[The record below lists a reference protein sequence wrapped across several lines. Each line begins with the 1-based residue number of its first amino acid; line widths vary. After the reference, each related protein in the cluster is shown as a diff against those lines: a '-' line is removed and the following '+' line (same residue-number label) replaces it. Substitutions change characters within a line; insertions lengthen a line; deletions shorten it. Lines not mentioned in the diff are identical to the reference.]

1 MSLKFTL
8 DFNFKG
14 LSFYLAS
21 ATIPSILLPIDYSSV
36 IIILMVMIVLIRF
49 YKKELNLSNK
59 NKKFLLPFLIYFL
72 AIFISFV
79 LDLYYGYLN
88 FEIFLKNIAVI
99 IIPIFIFSSN
109 FALKTML
116 KILKTSFIIVS
127 VMGLLMIV
135 IWAYGYA
142 VNISQNDLIND
153 AWEKSDN
160 ISLVNI
166 PRSSLKLKISNSSED
181 IASLRRIIPLPKDK
195 KIDSITRELDF
206 KINSKE
212 NEAGFWALIRPID
225 DNLQRGVW
233 VNMKTDEIGKS
244 NGVKAKITKLSS
256 GFSRIVVKNKVSETQ
271 TKEWFYISFV
281 DGDGEYRLN
290 NDSSNFEIYL
300 KEPKAY
306 LNRGKSLL
314 EKQNLLKYNIK
325 EFSFLDNY
333 AHSTYMGLVF
343 VFAIIF
349 ILFNPDLFNRYIRIL
364 LILINGFIIYA
375 LASKAIIL
383 GVLLIFPFF
392 FYKRISG
399 YKIFALISALL
410 ILLIL
415 GGGHIKN
422 RFVDM
427 YETLTNIESI
437 EGSEKF
443 EELSKLSTKQRYDIY
458 SNYLELVQDNYLSG
472 YGIIKGKKIVKSK
485 FNHDFNAHNQFLQSI
500 YNTGIIGFIFL
511 LIFSFSPLI
520 IFKTN
525 FIDNYGIMFFI
536 LIILFNFLFESIL
549 YRQWGLILMSFS
561 LSVYY
566 QINKYKWF
574 Q

>member
-8 DFNFKG
+8 NFNFKG

>member
-1 MSLKFTL
+1 L

-49 YKKELNLSNK
+49 FKKELNLSNK

>member
-1 MSLKFTL
+1 LSLKFTL

>member
-1 MSLKFTL
+1 L

>member
-1 MSLKFTL
+1 LSLKFTL

-561 LSVYY
+561 LSVHY

>member
-1 MSLKFTL
+1 
-8 DFNFKG
+8 
-14 LSFYLAS
+14 
-21 ATIPSILLPIDYSSV
+21 
-36 IIILMVMIVLIRF
+36 
-49 YKKELNLSNK
+49 
-59 NKKFLLPFLIYFL
+59 
-72 AIFISFV
+72 
-79 LDLYYGYLN
+79 
-88 FEIFLKNIAVI
+88 
-99 IIPIFIFSSN
+99 
-109 FALKTML
+109 
-116 KILKTSFIIVS
+116 
-127 VMGLLMIV
+127 
-135 IWAYGYA
+135 
-142 VNISQNDLIND
+142 
-153 AWEKSDN
+153 
-160 ISLVNI
+160 
-166 PRSSLKLKISNSSED
+166 
-181 IASLRRIIPLPKDK
+181 
-195 KIDSITRELDF
+195 
-206 KINSKE
+206 
-212 NEAGFWALIRPID
+212 
-225 DNLQRGVW
+225 
-233 VNMKTDEIGKS
+233 MKTDEIGKS

>member
-1 MSLKFTL
+1 LSLKFTL
-8 DFNFKG
+8 NFNFKG